1 MTHLILVRLLK
12 FVYVNHNTDRLV
24 SMPEVSWVL
33 VSEPE
38 SQDNLTISN
47 GQVFVEINR
56 YVIKK
61 LPYPNISQENYVP
74 ETQY

>member
-47 GQVFVEINR
+47 GQVFVEINMYIFQNAHR
-56 YVIKK
+56 
-61 LPYPNISQENYVP
+61 
-74 ETQY
+74 